1 MDPRGLEPLTSAMRE
16 RRDDDTVVYQRLKVP
31 ANVQILW
38 AKYFQL
44 FAGIRPGNCRVT
56 VKSLSMATNGSAYP
70 HVLTYSQHLV
80 SRLMQLP
87 RR

>member
-1 MDPRGLEPLTSAMRE
+1 
-16 RRDDDTVVYQRLKVP
+16 
-31 ANVQILW
+31 VQIFW

-80 SRLMQLP
+80 SRLMRLP